1 MIPSVVA
8 SQIKNCVADYLRTT
22 FHPTTSG
29 FENLIHHFLQTPNQ
43 YYRGPYINIGLP
55 FRPSDRQ
62 GEPFPEIPLG
72 FQPPPTSSDR
82 LSTAESTQLPIHH
95 CGDGNRVRK
104 NGMLFI
110 TDSRTLSATATTTWH
125 QSHSDLSDER
135 LGNRSG

>member
-1 MIPSVVA
+1 MIPSVVD

-55 FRPSDRQ
+55 FRPSDRE

-72 FQPPPTSSDR
+72 FQPHRHQEKAFQR
-82 LSTAESTQLPIHH
+82 LSPP
-95 CGDGNRVRK
+95 NRPVRK
-104 NGMLFI
+104 I
-110 TDSRTLSATATTTWH
+110 ET
-125 QSHSDLSDER
+125 
-135 LGNRSG
+135 